1 LNQVPVD
8 AAGVVAPERPAAA
21 AEPPADAPPGAGYAR
36 TETRTRPP
44 RVIFPH
50 LLDSARSTLMMI
62 VLALFVLTFILQPF
76 RIPSESMERTLL
88 VGDFVLVNKS
98 VFAPKGRWGWLLPY
112 REPRRGDTVVFYFPL
127 NPAEDVV
134 KRVVGVPG
142 DRIRLRDGIVFRNG
156 QPAYE
161 PYAVY
166 ESSWPDSFRDW
177 FPNRGFNSPSIDT
190 HWWMEMHGD
199 VIDGQLLVPP
209 GEYFVLGDNRNHSR
223 DSRYW
228 GFVPRNKIEGMPLLV
243 YFSVRE
249 PSRTDPAEQNTVNS
263 AAEANGRLGS
273 GAATRLRAFA
283 RWHRVLHVI
292 R

>member
-1 LNQVPVD
+1 LSD
-8 AAGVVAPERPAAA
+8 LRAEAAGVAEPEREGAESGPGAAA
-21 AEPPADAPPGAGYAR
+21 GAGLAGEAR
-36 TETRTRPP
+36 ETRHRPA

-50 LLDSARSTLMMI
+50 VLDSVRSVLMMV
-62 VLALFVLTFILQPF
+62 VLALFVLTFIMEPF

-98 VFAPKGRWGWLLPY
+98 VFAPAGHWGWLLPY

-127 NPAEDVV
+127 DPAEDVV

-156 QPAYE
+156 EPAFE

-166 ESSWPDSFRDW
+166 EASWPDSFRDW

-190 HWWMEMHGD
+190 HWWVEMHGY
-199 VIDGQLLVPP
+199 IAHGELVVPA

-228 GFVPRNKIEGMPLLV
+228 GFVPRKKIEGMPLMV

-249 PSRTDPAEQNTVNS
+249 PSRTDPAE
-263 AAEANGRLGS
+263 AGGGPGANDRLGK
-273 GAATRLRAFA
+273 GAAARLRGFA